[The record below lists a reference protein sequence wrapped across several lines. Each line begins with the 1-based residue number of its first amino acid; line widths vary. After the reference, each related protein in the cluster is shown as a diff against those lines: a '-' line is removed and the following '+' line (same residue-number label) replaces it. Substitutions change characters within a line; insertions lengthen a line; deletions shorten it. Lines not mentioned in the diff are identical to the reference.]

1 MEVHHPNH
9 PTHKK
14 KAKEYLVEFFM
25 LFTAVTLGF
34 FAENVREVYVEKER
48 AHEYVTRLE
57 EDIKSN
63 IYFIDSLLNFNYGI
77 EYQMDSVLVELTSN
91 KKSFDLAFFYNHVYG
106 SFPRFLSK
114 NDTYEQMKSAGFLR
128 YIKDPALLALIID
141 YANEAE
147 AAEYRSREQEASYLL
162 GEYASLLIKWQPPA
176 VSIKKYLQNFE
187 SSKIRLGIP
196 DSLIK
201 QNEKLSSFKDDIP
214 VLISGP
220 ALEDFKKEVI
230 PAMGRRLGLM
240 KTTLSFL
247 QRTKS
252 KGLLVLNYL
261 ENHHN

>member
-57 EDIKSN
+57 LDIKSN
-63 IYFIDSLLNFNYGI
+63 IHFIDSLLDFNYGI

-91 KKSFDLAFFYNHVYG
+91 KNSFDLSFFYNHVYG

-141 YANEAE
+141 YSNEAE
-147 AAEYRSREQEASYLL
+147 AAEYRSREQEANYLL
-162 GEYASLLIKWQPPA
+162 GEYAGLLVKWQPPA
-176 VSIKKYLQNFE
+176 ISIKKYLQNFE
-187 SSKIRLGIP
+187 SSRIRLGIP
-196 DSLIK
+196 DSLTK
-201 QNEKLSSFKDDIP
+201 QNEKLIAFKEEKSS
-214 VLISGP
+214 LISG
-220 ALEDFKKEVI
+220 AELDAFKKEMI
-230 PAMGRRLGLM
+230 PAMSRRLGLM

-252 KGLLVLNYL
+252 KGNQVLKYL
-261 ENHHN
+261 ESHHN

>member
-1 MEVHHPNH
+1 MEVHHPSH

-34 FAENVREVYVEKER
+34 FAENVREIYVEKER

-57 EDIKSN
+57 VDIKSN

-91 KKSFDLAFFYNHVYG
+91 KNSFDLAFFYNHVYG

-141 YANEAE
+141 YSNEAE

-162 GEYASLLIKWQPPA
+162 GEYASLLIKWQPPE
-176 VSIKKYLQNFE
+176 VSIKKYLQHFE
-187 SSKIRLGIP
+187 SSKERLGVP
-196 DSLIK
+196 DSLAVQLGKIANYK
-201 QNEKLSSFKDDIP
+201 EEQPIF
-214 VLISGP
+214 ISGVN
-220 ALEDFKKEVI
+220 LEAFKKEII
-230 PAMGRRLGLM
+230 PAMGRRLALM

-252 KGLLVLNYL
+252 KGLQVLSYL
-261 ENHHN
+261 EDHHN